1 MPTFEEL
8 REPWE
13 RKGQADRF
21 DSKVDELVQVVCR
34 QTDYDKEKAKDKLI
48 QHSLDLQ
55 AVVREYMGVGEKKTV
70 EKKTSTN
77 QMVFKEFRTFLDEA
91 ASSYYKRKEAEELRK
106 KILESRARALEAQ
119 QARERAEAN
128 TAALKPV
135 KEVEED

>member
-34 QTDYDKEKAKDKLI
+34 QTDYDQEKAKDKLI

-77 QMVFKEFRTFLDEA
+77 QMVFKEFRTFLDDA
-91 ASSYYKRKEAEELRK
+91 ASSYYKRKEAEDLRK
-106 KILESRARALEAQ
+106 KILESRARALQAQ

-135 KEVEED
+135 KEED